1 MFSKILVALDGST
14 EAEVGLPFALE
25 LAKRFDA
32 AIVLLEVTPEP
43 HIVAA
48 TVAESFGASGSVAA
62 QDGTAVAAESVA
74 TAYLDA
80 VREKYGN
87 PAWQLVVAGGKAADA
102 IVSYAEEAE
111 VDLIVI
117 ATHGIVT
124 IVLVRGGERV
134 IIVIAAS
141 GGDLDEGGCGRGTLR

>member
-62 QDGTAVAAESVA
+62 QDETAVAAESAA

-80 VREKYGN
+80 VRERYGN
-87 PAWQLVVAGGKAADA
+87 AAWQLVVAGGKAADA
-102 IVSYAEEAE
+102 IVTYAEEAE
-111 VDLIVI
+111 IDLIVI
-117 ATHGIVT
+117 ATQGRSGLKRLFIGSVADDVIRNGHT
-124 IVLVRGGERV
+124 PVLVV
-134 IIVIAAS
+134 HANAS
-141 GGDLDEGGCGRGTLR
+141 AR

>member
-48 TVAESFGASGSVAA
+48 TIAESFGASGSVAA
-62 QDGTAVAAESVA
+62 QDETAVAAESAA

-80 VREKYGN
+80 VRERYGN

-102 IVSYAEEAE
+102 IVTYSEEAE

-117 ATHGIVT
+117 ATQGRSGLKRLFIGSVADDVIRNGHT
-124 IVLVRGGERV
+124 PVLVV
-134 IIVIAAS
+134 HANAS
-141 GGDLDEGGCGRGTLR
+141 GR